1 MAEQVESPP
10 LPNLVTGRVL
20 GLDALR
26 FWLAFVV
33 FMGHGAWA
41 SYLDLGDFKFGS
53 LIKGFLANAAC
64 GPAAVTVFFV
74 VSGFCIHFPYRSGTK
89 QLPDLG
95 SFLVRRWV
103 RTLVPLGI
111 AYLVAFGLTARWDAL
126 TMVVWSL
133 VCEEIYY
140 LLYPSLLSGSRKI
153 GWPKLLAGS
162 MVAALA
168 VILTK
173 PDTVMIWTYGYALT
187 WIVGLASWLRP
198 GGEFR
203 PAANGDSQGQVFH
216 RVVAVRRVDPGY
228 RRLDGPLPWRHRLSV
243 DVDPLCLLR
252 LLLAS
257 ERDRPLPGASAE
269 PWFRVAWRR
278 QLLPLSHAPA
288 VPHRSE
294 GSGPGPQRPSLGSL
308 DHRGRSCAVHSVRR
322 PGRAPVAPRGA
333 VARGE
338 DRRKGEASQVKHSPN
353 LTGEGRPRP
362 NLPGPNP
369 GLTVEL
375 IALL

>member
-187 WIVGLASWLRP
+187 WIVGLPAWLLGCVLAENSDRLRTEIP
-198 GGEFR
+198 KARFSIGWWRF
-203 PAANGDSQGQVFH
+203 AA
-216 RVVAVRRVDPGY
+216 
-228 RRLDGPLPWRHRLSV
+228 WI
-243 DVDPLCLLR
+243 
-252 LLLAS
+252 LAT
-257 ERDRPLPGASAE
+257 GASMVRFHGGIGY
-269 PWFRVAWRR
+269 PWTLTLFAFFAYFWLQREIVHYRE
-278 QLLPLSHAPA
+278 
-288 VPHRSE
+288 HR
-294 GSGPGPQRPSLGSL
+294 
-308 DHRGRSCAVHSVRR
+308 
-322 PGRAPVAPRGA
+322 
-333 VARGE
+333 
-338 DRRKGEASQVKHSPN
+338 
-353 LTGEGRPRP
+353 
-362 NLPGPNP
+362 PNP
-369 GLTVEL
+369 GFEWLGGVSYSLYLMHLPFLIVLKDLVPDRNVLLWGVSIIVAGVALCILFGVLVERPSHHAARWL
-375 IALL
+375 GARIAERAKLRRSNILQT